1 MRRSFLGERS
11 HGVFAF
17 PFHELQSLQ
26 SAPVRSLLGGVG
38 LRSGGGGPEGGDQ
51 RADAVNGQHV
61 LIGAA
66 FRGPRLFRRII
77 KAFEIAI
84 MAGEKPRIGLAHM
97 ADAQRIDKA
106 RQRNRAT
113 LVNRIEQVLN
123 GFQIGRRLFFAVFA
137 LLALVVTGMMSFITS
152 SNAGGGAAVDIG
164 ISLEEGLGNE
174 PVWVGLG
181 ILLFVYALIIS
192 EVVHRTLAA
201 ALGGIAA
208 ILALNYYKSGAALTL
223 AETTTLIEWET
234 IGLLLGMMVMVG
246 VISHTGIF
254 EWFAVQAY
262 KKSKGNVWTLVVIL
276 CSVTAVLSAFLDN
289 VTTMLLLT
297 PVTIQLARVLD
308 LDPIP
313 VLIAE
318 VLFSNIG
325 GAATMIGDPPNIIIG
340 SMMSESA
347 IAGNTD
353 AGIAGLASQ
362 GVSFNDFIIEL
373 APGILLTI
381 IPTFMMLKW
390 MYAEEFSGERI
401 RDVEELESKY
411 GVKDA
416 KMLKAS
422 GTILGLVI
430 LGFFLNPILHIPV
443 SWVALVGAVLMLL
456 VTNPHELEEP
466 LEKVEWTTLIFF
478 AGLFV
483 LIHSLQHLGVIS
495 WIGDQVE
502 SSIIF
507 FDQEYRFVA
516 ALVIILWV
524 SAIASA
530 FIDNIP
536 YTITMIPVV
545 LQISVSLNLDLG
557 PLIWALAFGAC
568 LGGNGTLIGASANVV
583 TAGMSE
589 EAGYPISFNQFFK
602 AGFPVMLMTVSIITG
617 YVVMVYWVDEVWKWI
632 FLAIALLGIVWQFYN
647 GKSKGK
653 NWAEALVD
661 DESILKMVPESINSF
676 LEDE

>member
-1 MRRSFLGERS
+1 MYY
-11 HGVFAF
+11 
-17 PFHELQSLQ
+17 
-26 SAPVRSLLGGVG
+26 
-38 LRSGGGGPEGGDQ
+38 GPISDPM
-51 RADAVNGQHV
+51 
-61 LIGAA
+61 LI
-66 FRGPRLFRRII
+66 
-77 KAFEIAI
+77 E
-84 MAGEKPRIGLAHM
+84 
-97 ADAQRIDKA
+97 
-106 RQRNRAT
+106 AT
-113 LVNRIEQVLN
+113 LLPSDMRTNRILHRHPSQW
-123 GFQIGRRLFFAVFA
+123 IA

-164 ISLEEGLGNE
+164 ITLEKGLGNE

-262 KKSKGNVWTLVVIL
+262 KKSNGNVWTLVVIL

-308 LDPIP
+308 LNPIP

-507 FDQEYRFVA
+507 FDEEYRFVA

-557 PLIWALAFGAC
+557 PMIWALAFGAC

-602 AGFPVMLMTVSIITG
+602 AGFPVMLMTVSIITA

-653 NWAEALVD
+653 NWDEALVD
-661 DESILKMVPESINSF
+661 DESIIDITIGSLPKSKPE
-676 LEDE
+676 EE

>member
-1 MRRSFLGERS
+1 MR
-11 HGVFAF
+11 A
-17 PFHELQSLQ
+17 
-26 SAPVRSLLGGVG
+26 
-38 LRSGGGGPEGGDQ
+38 
-51 RADAVNGQHV
+51 
-61 LIGAA
+61 
-66 FRGPRLFRRII
+66 
-77 KAFEIAI
+77 
-84 MAGEKPRIGLAHM
+84 
-97 ADAQRIDKA
+97 
-106 RQRNRAT
+106 
-113 LVNRIEQVLN
+113 NRILN
-123 GFQIGRRLFFAVFA
+123 RHPSQWVS
-137 LLALVVTGMMSFITS
+137 LLALVGTGVMAFMSS
-152 SNAGGGAAVDIG
+152 SSAGGGAAVDIG
-164 ISLEEGLGNE
+164 ITLEKGLGNE

-181 ILLFVYALIIS
+181 ILIFVYALIIT
-192 EVVHRTLAA
+192 EIVHRTLAA
-201 ALGGIAA
+201 AVGGLAA
-208 ILALNYYKSGAALTL
+208 IFALNHYKVGGALTL

-246 VISHTGIF
+246 IISHTGIF
-254 EWFAVQAY
+254 EWFAVEAY
-262 KKSKGNVWTLVVIL
+262 KKSNGNVWTLVVIL

-308 LDPIP
+308 LNPIP
-313 VLIAE
+313 LLIAE

-347 IAGNTD
+347 IEKAGYSE
-353 AGIAGLASQ
+353 LASD
-362 GVSFNDFIIEL
+362 GVAFNDFILEL

-381 IPTFMMLKW
+381 VPTFMMLKW
-390 MYAEEFSGERI
+390 MYAEEFSGERV
-401 RDVEELESKY
+401 RDVKELEAKY

-416 KMLKAS
+416 KMLKTS
-422 GTILGLVI
+422 GTVLGLVI

-443 SWVALVGAVLMLL
+443 SWVALIGAVLMLL
-456 VTNPHELEEP
+456 VTDPHELEEP

-483 LIHSLQHLGVIS
+483 LIHSLQHLGVIG

-502 SSIIF
+502 SAISF
-507 FDQEYRFVA
+507 FEVEYQFVA

-545 LQISVSLNLDLG
+545 LQISDSLSLDLG
-557 PLIWALAFGAC
+557 PMIWALAFGAC

-589 EAGYPISFNQFFK
+589 EAGYPISFNEFFK

-617 YVVMVYWVDEVWKWI
+617 YVVMVYWVAEVWKFI
-632 FLAIALLGIVWQFYN
+632 FLAIALLGIVWQYYN

-653 NWAEALVD
+653 TWAEALVD
-661 DESILKMVPESINSF
+661 SESILKMVPES
-676 LEDE
+676 LAGEQEE

>member
-1 MRRSFLGERS
+1 MR
-11 HGVFAF
+11 
-17 PFHELQSLQ
+17 
-26 SAPVRSLLGGVG
+26 
-38 LRSGGGGPEGGDQ
+38 
-51 RADAVNGQHV
+51 
-61 LIGAA
+61 
-66 FRGPRLFRRII
+66 
-77 KAFEIAI
+77 
-84 MAGEKPRIGLAHM
+84 
-97 ADAQRIDKA
+97 
-106 RQRNRAT
+106 
-113 LVNRIEQVLN
+113 VNRILSRHPSQWISV
-123 GFQIGRRLFFAVFA
+123 
-137 LLALVVTGMMSFITS
+137 LALVGAGLMAFITS
-152 SNAGGGAAVDIG
+152 TNAGGGAAVDIG
-164 ISLEEGLGNE
+164 IKLQDGLGNE

-181 ILLFVYALIIS
+181 ILLFVYALIIT

-201 ALGGIAA
+201 AVGGLAA
-208 ILALNYYKSGAALTL
+208 IVALNHYKTGGALTL

-308 LDPIP
+308 LNPIP
-313 VLIAE
+313 LLIAE

-340 SMMSESA
+340 SMMSASAIESA
-347 IAGNTD
+347 GYEN
-353 AGIAGLASQ
+353 LASD

-373 APGILLTI
+373 APGIVLTI
-381 IPTFMMLKW
+381 VPTFMMLKW
-390 MYAEEFSGERI
+390 MYADEFSGERI
-401 RDVEELESKY
+401 RDVEELEAKY
-411 GVKDA
+411 GVKDV

-422 GTILGLVI
+422 GTVLTLVI
-430 LGFFLNPILHIPV
+430 LGFFLNPIIHIPV
-443 SWVALVGAVLMLL
+443 SWVALVGAVVMLL
-456 VTNPHELEEP
+456 LTDRHELEEP

-502 SSIIF
+502 SAIIY
-507 FDQEYRFVA
+507 FDEEYRFVA
-516 ALVIILWV
+516 ALVIVLWV

-545 LQISVSLNLDLG
+545 LQISDSLGLDLG

-589 EAGYPISFNQFFK
+589 EAGYPISFNEFFK
-602 AGFPVMLMTVSIITG
+602 AGFPVMLMTVTIITG
-617 YVVMVYWVDEVWKWI
+617 YVVMVYWVDEIWKWI
-632 FLAIALLGIVWQFYN
+632 LLTIALLGIVWQYYN

-661 DESILKMVPESINSF
+661 DESIIDITVAALPLSGKE
-676 LEDE
+676 EE